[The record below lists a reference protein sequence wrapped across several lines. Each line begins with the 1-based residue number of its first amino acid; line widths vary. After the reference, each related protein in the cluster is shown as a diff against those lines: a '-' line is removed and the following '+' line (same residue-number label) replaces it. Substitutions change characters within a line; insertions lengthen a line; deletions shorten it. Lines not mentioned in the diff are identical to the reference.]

1 MTKVDLVTGFLGV
14 GKTTFIKKYA
24 DYLASIGEKVHIIE
38 NEFGGVAI
46 DANTLRDEDCDVS
59 QITGGCMCC
68 SGRVSFQNL
77 LLKAAS
83 SGYDRILV
91 EPSGIYDV
99 NEFFNVLLTPPVNS
113 SCVIGN
119 VITIADSKADD
130 ILSYEARYL
139 MFSQLI
145 FTGCVVMSK
154 TQLNSAKSLNTAIDE
169 LQKMLSEHGSQ
180 RDLRAEDIIVTKPW
194 DELTSD
200 DFKAISSC
208 GYRIVEHAHE
218 IIDHMTV
225 FTAIMYAGKFD
236 TRENLDNILHDL
248 LNTEKYGKIYRI
260 KGYISDINGVWYEL
274 NCSAD
279 GCFVE
284 PASVKRGVFLVIG
297 QNFDEKAVEDLFI
310 NRKAR

>member
-1 MTKVDLVTGFLGV
+1 MTKVDLITGFLGV

-24 DYLASIGEKVHIIE
+24 DYLTAAGEKVHIIE
-38 NEFGGVAI
+38 NEFGGIAI

-83 SGYDRILV
+83 SGYDRVLV

-99 NEFFNVLLTPPVNS
+99 NEFFNVLLTPPVNA
-113 SCVIGN
+113 SCIVGS

-145 FTGCVVMSK
+145 FSGCVVMSK
-154 TQLNSAKSLNTAIDE
+154 TQLNSSDSLKCAISN
-169 LQKMLSEHGSQ
+169 LQEMLTEHGSKL
-180 RDLRAEDIIVTKPW
+180 DLESEDVIITKPW
-194 DELTSD
+194 DELTD
-200 DFKAISSC
+200 EDFKAISSC

-218 IIDHMTV
+218 IIDHMNV
-225 FTAIMYAGKFD
+225 FSAIMYAGKFD
-236 TRENLDNILHDL
+236 TREHLDSILHDL

-260 KGYISDINGVWYEL
+260 KGYISDTNGTWYEL

-279 GCFVE
+279 GCFVAE
-284 PASVKRGVFLVIG
+284 ASVKRGVFLVIG
-297 QNFDEKAVEDLFI
+297 QDFDEKAVEGLFI
-310 NRKAR
+310 NKRSR